1 MSIIEFKYYELDKA
15 IDERIAESN
24 DIRNEWGTHIF
35 DDEGRLQNSEDFP
48 LDRYT
53 LLGIVQYQQEQITHQ
68 DYRIDRAFAN
78 IELLQDEIKCLKVSD
93 GVNSNAIEMLLE
105 RVKDV
110 EKYKTLIDVLT
121 VRVAEIENERSDMDA
136 KMIERL
142 FDRVTVLENEMID
155 KDLRI
160 SKLEKEVEKL

>member
-15 IDERIAESN
+15 IDERIQQSN

-48 LDRYT
+48 LDQYT
-53 LLGIVQYQQEQITHQ
+53 LLGIVQYQQEQITKLQ
-68 DYRIDRAFAN
+68 KR
-78 IELLQDEIKCLKVSD
+78 LLRGSKSVGRLKVSD

-105 RVKDV
+105 RVKDI
-110 EKYKTLIDVLT
+110 EKREVIDANAIDT
-121 VRVAEIENERSDMDA
+121 I
-136 KMIERL
+136 
-142 FDRVTVLENEMID
+142 FDRLMVLENEMID

>member
-15 IDERIAESN
+15 IDERIQQSN
-24 DIRNEWGTHIF
+24 DIRNEWGRHIF

-48 LDRYT
+48 LDQYT
-53 LLGIVQYQQEQITHQ
+53 LLGIVQYQQEQITNLQ
-68 DYRIDRAFAN
+68 KR
-78 IELLQDEIKCLKVSD
+78 LLRGSKSVGRLKVSD
-93 GVNSNAIEMLLE
+93 GINSSAIEMLLE
-105 RVKDV
+105 RVKDS
-110 EKYKTLIDVLT
+110 EKREVIDANAIDT
-121 VRVAEIENERSDMDA
+121 I
-136 KMIERL
+136 

>member
-15 IDERIAESN
+15 IDERIQQSN
-24 DIRNEWGTHIF
+24 DVRNEWGTHIF

-53 LLGIVQYQQEQITHQ
+53 LLGIVQYQQEQITNLQ
-68 DYRIDRAFAN
+68 KR
-78 IELLQDEIKCLKVSD
+78 LLRGSKSVGRLKVSD
-93 GVNSNAIEMLLE
+93 GINSSAIEMLLE

-121 VRVAEIENERSDMDA
+121 VRVAEIEKTTKGLKASDRVNSKCVNA
-136 KMIERL
+136 L
-142 FDRVTVLENEMID
+142 LDRVTVLENEVID

>member
-15 IDERIAESN
+15 IDERIQQSN

-48 LDRYT
+48 LDQYT
-53 LLGIVQYQQEQITHQ
+53 LLGIVQYQQEQITNLQ
-68 DYRIDRAFAN
+68 KR
-78 IELLQDEIKCLKVSD
+78 LLRGSKSVGRLKVSD
-93 GVNSNAIEMLLE
+93 GINSSAIEMLLE
-105 RVKDV
+105 RVKDS
-110 EKYKTLIDVLT
+110 EKREVIDANAIDT
-121 VRVAEIENERSDMDA
+121 I
-136 KMIERL
+136 
-142 FDRVTVLENEMID
+142 FDRLMVLENEMID

>member
-35 DDEGRLQNSEDFP
+35 DNEGRLQNSEEFP
-48 LDRYT
+48 LRPYT
-53 LLGIVQYQQEQITHQ
+53 LLGIVQYQQEQIT
-68 DYRIDRAFAN
+68 D
-78 IELLQDEIKCLKVSD
+78 LQKSVGRLKASD
-93 GVNSNAIEMLLE
+93 GINSSAIEMLLE

-121 VRVAEIENERSDMDA
+121 VRVAEIEKTTKGLKASDRVNSKCVNA
-136 KMIERL
+136 L
-142 FDRVTVLENEMID
+142 LDRVTVLENEVID

>member
-24 DIRNEWGTHIF
+24 DVRNEWGTHIF
-35 DDEGRLQNSEDFP
+35 DNEGRLQNSEDFP

-53 LLGIVQYQQEQITHQ
+53 LLGIVQYQQEQIT
-68 DYRIDRAFAN
+68 D
-78 IELLQDEIKCLKVSD
+78 LQKSVGRLKVSD
-93 GVNSNAIEMLLE
+93 GINSSAIEMLLE

-110 EKYKTLIDVLT
+110 EKYKTLINVLT

-160 SKLEKEVEKL
+160 LKLEKEVEKL

>member
-15 IDERIAESN
+15 IDERIQQSN

-48 LDRYT
+48 LDQYT
-53 LLGIVQYQQEQITHQ
+53 LLGIVQYQQEQITNLQ
-68 DYRIDRAFAN
+68 KR
-78 IELLQDEIKCLKVSD
+78 LLRGSKSVGRLKVSD

-105 RVKDV
+105 RVKDI
-110 EKYKTLIDVLT
+110 EKREVIDANAIDT
-121 VRVAEIENERSDMDA
+121 I
-136 KMIERL
+136 
-142 FDRVTVLENEMID
+142 FDRLMVLENEMID

>member
-15 IDERIAESN
+15 IDERIQQSN
-24 DIRNEWGTHIF
+24 DVRNEWGRHIF

-48 LDRYT
+48 LDQYT
-53 LLGIVQYQQEQITHQ
+53 LLGIVQYQQEQITKLQ
-68 DYRIDRAFAN
+68 KR
-78 IELLQDEIKCLKVSD
+78 LLRGSKSVGRLKVSD

-105 RVKDV
+105 RVKDI
-110 EKYKTLIDVLT
+110 EKREVIDANAIDT
-121 VRVAEIENERSDMDA
+121 I
-136 KMIERL
+136 
-142 FDRVTVLENEMID
+142 FDRLMVLENEMID

>member
-15 IDERIAESN
+15 IDERIQQSN

-48 LDRYT
+48 LDQYT
-53 LLGIVQYQQEQITHQ
+53 LLGIVQYQQEQITDLEHNFNVAWK
-68 DYRIDRAFAN
+68 DLTHYK
-78 IELLQDEIKCLKVSD
+78 DECRGLTASD

-105 RVKDV
+105 RVKDI
-110 EKYKTLIDVLT
+110 EKREVIDANAIDT
-121 VRVAEIENERSDMDA
+121 I
-136 KMIERL
+136 
-142 FDRVTVLENEMID
+142 FDRLMVLENEMID

>member
-15 IDERIAESN
+15 IDERIQQSN
-24 DIRNEWGTHIF
+24 DIRNEWGRHIF

-48 LDRYT
+48 LDQYT
-53 LLGIVQYQQEQITHQ
+53 LLGIVQYQQEQITKLQ
-68 DYRIDRAFAN
+68 KR
-78 IELLQDEIKCLKVSD
+78 LLRGSKSVGRLKVSD
-93 GVNSNAIEMLLE
+93 GINSSAIEMLLE

-121 VRVAEIENERSDMDA
+121 VRISEVEKSEVIDA
-136 KMIERL
+136 NAIDTI

-160 SKLEKEVEKL
+160 SKLDNELFACQKEVEKI

>member
-15 IDERIAESN
+15 IDERIQQSN
-24 DIRNEWGTHIF
+24 DIRNEWGRHIF

-53 LLGIVQYQQEQITHQ
+53 LLGIVQYQQEQITDLEHNFNVAWK
-68 DYRIDRAFAN
+68 DLTHYK
-78 IELLQDEIKCLKVSD
+78 DECRGLTASD

>member
-15 IDERIAESN
+15 IDERIQQSN

-35 DDEGRLQNSEDFP
+35 DDEGRLQNNEDFP

-53 LLGIVQYQQEQITHQ
+53 LLGIVQYQQEQIT
-68 DYRIDRAFAN
+68 DLTIYRELTTLCIDK
-78 IELLQDEIKCLKVSD
+78 LL
-93 GVNSNAIEMLLE
+93 
-105 RVKDV
+105 
-110 EKYKTLIDVLT
+110 
-121 VRVAEIENERSDMDA
+121 
-136 KMIERL
+136 
-142 FDRVTVLENEMID
+142 DRVTVLENEMID

>member
-53 LLGIVQYQQEQITHQ
+53 LLGIVQYQQEQIT
-68 DYRIDRAFAN
+68 D
-78 IELLQDEIKCLKVSD
+78 LQKSVGRLKVSD
-93 GVNSNAIEMLLE
+93 GINSSAIEMLLE

-121 VRVAEIENERSDMDA
+121 VRISEVENSKCVNA
-136 KMIERL
+136 L
-142 FDRVTVLENEMID
+142 LDRVTVLENEMID

>member
-1 MSIIEFKYYELDKA
+1 MSIIDFKYYELDKA
-15 IDERIAESN
+15 IDERIQQSN
-24 DIRNEWGTHIF
+24 DVRNEWGRHIF

-48 LDRYT
+48 LDQYT
-53 LLGIVQYQQEQITHQ
+53 LLGIVQYQQEQITKLQ
-68 DYRIDRAFAN
+68 KR
-78 IELLQDEIKCLKVSD
+78 LLRGSKSVGRLKVSD
-93 GVNSNAIEMLLE
+93 GINSSAIEMLLE

-121 VRVAEIENERSDMDA
+121 VRISEVENS
-136 KMIERL
+136 KCINVL
-142 FDRVTVLENEMID
+142 LDRVTVLENEVID

>member
-15 IDERIAESN
+15 IDERIQQSN

-48 LDRYT
+48 LDQYT
-53 LLGIVQYQQEQITHQ
+53 LLGIVQYQQEQITNLQ
-68 DYRIDRAFAN
+68 KR
-78 IELLQDEIKCLKVSD
+78 LLRGSKSVGRLKVSD
-93 GVNSNAIEMLLE
+93 GINSSAIEMLLE
-105 RVKDV
+105 RVKDS
-110 EKYKTLIDVLT
+110 EKREVIDANAIDT
-121 VRVAEIENERSDMDA
+121 I
-136 KMIERL
+136 

-160 SKLEKEVEKL
+160 SKLDNELFACQKEVEKL

>member
-24 DIRNEWGTHIF
+24 DVRNEWGRHIF

-48 LDRYT
+48 LDQYT
-53 LLGIVQYQQEQITHQ
+53 LLGIVQYQQEQITKLQ
-68 DYRIDRAFAN
+68 KR
-78 IELLQDEIKCLKVSD
+78 LLRGSKSVGRLKVSD
-93 GVNSNAIEMLLE
+93 GINSSAIEMLLE

-121 VRVAEIENERSDMDA
+121 VRISEVEKSEVIDA
-136 KMIERL
+136 NAIDTI

>member
-48 LDRYT
+48 LDQYT
-53 LLGIVQYQQEQITHQ
+53 LLGIVQYQQEQITDLEHNFNVAWK
-68 DYRIDRAFAN
+68 DLTHYK
-78 IELLQDEIKCLKVSD
+78 DECRGLTASD

-110 EKYKTLIDVLT
+110 EKYKTLI
-121 VRVAEIENERSDMDA
+121 
-136 KMIERL
+136 
-142 FDRVTVLENEMID
+142 FDRVTVLENEVID

>member
-15 IDERIAESN
+15 IDERIQQSN

-48 LDRYT
+48 LDQYT
-53 LLGIVQYQQEQITHQ
+53 LLGIVQYQQEQITNLQ
-68 DYRIDRAFAN
+68 KR
-78 IELLQDEIKCLKVSD
+78 LLRGSKSVGRLKVSD
-93 GVNSNAIEMLLE
+93 GINSSAIEMLLE

-121 VRVAEIENERSDMDA
+121 VRISEVEKSEVIDA
-136 KMIERL
+136 NAIDTI

-160 SKLEKEVEKL
+160 SKLDNELFACQKEVEKI

>member
-15 IDERIAESN
+15 IDERIQQSN

-48 LDRYT
+48 LDQYT
-53 LLGIVQYQQEQITHQ
+53 LLGIVQYQQEQITNLQ
-68 DYRIDRAFAN
+68 KR
-78 IELLQDEIKCLKVSD
+78 LLRGSKSVGRLKVSD
-93 GVNSNAIEMLLE
+93 GINSSAIEMLLE
-105 RVKDV
+105 RVKDS
-110 EKYKTLIDVLT
+110 EKREVIDANAIDT
-121 VRVAEIENERSDMDA
+121 I
-136 KMIERL
+136 

-160 SKLEKEVEKL
+160 SKLDNELFACQKEVEKI

>member
-48 LDRYT
+48 LDQYT
-53 LLGIVQYQQEQITHQ
+53 LLGIVQYQQEQIT
-68 DYRIDRAFAN
+68 D
-78 IELLQDEIKCLKVSD
+78 LQKSVGRLKVSD
-93 GVNSNAIEMLLE
+93 GINSSAIEMLLE

-121 VRVAEIENERSDMDA
+121 VRVAEIEKTTKGLKAS
-136 KMIERL
+136 
-142 FDRVTVLENEMID
+142 DRVNSKCVNALLDRATVLENEMID

-160 SKLEKEVEKL
+160 SKLEQEVIEKL

>member
-24 DIRNEWGTHIF
+24 DVRNEWGRHIF

-48 LDRYT
+48 LDQYT
-53 LLGIVQYQQEQITHQ
+53 LLGIVQYQQEQITNLQ
-68 DYRIDRAFAN
+68 KR
-78 IELLQDEIKCLKVSD
+78 LLRGSKSVGRLKVSD
-93 GVNSNAIEMLLE
+93 GINSSAIEMLLE
-105 RVKDV
+105 RVKDS
-110 EKYKTLIDVLT
+110 EKREVIDANAIDT
-121 VRVAEIENERSDMDA
+121 I
-136 KMIERL
+136 
-142 FDRVTVLENEMID
+142 FDRLMVLENEMID